1 MFVSVTVWAD
11 YLVSR
16 CLRVFVSKRTVI
28 LPRARWP
35 SVQGS
40 ADTWP
45 AGPHRLQAVC
55 CWRCYTGCP
64 FHAVLTVVTWIH
76 TGLSDACLSV
86 VEAPHWDILG
96 GGIGIASI
104 SQRANLGHRHKG
116 IWPLD
121 QNPGLRSRVLQPLAA
136 LAHPPS
142 PPQSSGE
149 EPGSPPPPPPGAK
162 RYPKSPGALV
172 SLCSCPA
179 GKGCPGMFSEPS
191 AFVPQSL
198 GQYLRIPGVPLVT
211 KSLPSSRQTVLRAEM
226 SHCSLLFREEPS
238 PFGSVSGWSSPG
250 HQASLGLGGCAL
262 PLQRWGD

>member
-1 MFVSVTVWAD
+1 MAPGPEPRPPVQSPTTPG
-11 YLVSR
+11 
-16 CLRVFVSKRTVI
+16 CLGSSALPSPVFWG
-28 LPRARWP
+28 RAR
-35 SVQGS
+35 Q
-40 ADTWP
+40 
-45 AGPHRLQAVC
+45 
-55 CWRCYTGCP
+55 
-64 FHAVLTVVTWIH
+64 
-76 TGLSDACLSV
+76 
-86 VEAPHWDILG
+86 
-96 GGIGIASI
+96 
-104 SQRANLGHRHKG
+104 
-116 IWPLD
+116 
-121 QNPGLRSRVLQPLAA
+121 
-136 LAHPPS
+136 
-142 PPQSSGE
+142 
-149 EPGSPPPPPPGAK
+149 PPPPPPGAK

>member
-1 MFVSVTVWAD
+1 MPPFP
-11 YLVSR
+11 R
-16 CLRVFVSKRTVI
+16 ERTWGTDTKGYGPWTRTQASGPESYNPW
-28 LPRARWP
+28 LPWLIRPPLP
-35 SVQGS
+35 SLLGKS
-40 ADTWP
+40 
-45 AGPHRLQAVC
+45 QA
-55 CWRCYTGCP
+55 
-64 FHAVLTVVTWIH
+64 A
-76 TGLSDACLSV
+76 
-86 VEAPHWDILG
+86 
-96 GGIGIASI
+96 
-104 SQRANLGHRHKG
+104 
-116 IWPLD
+116 
-121 QNPGLRSRVLQPLAA
+121 
-136 LAHPPS
+136 
-142 PPQSSGE
+142 
-149 EPGSPPPPPPGAK
+149 PPPPPGAK